1 MALWKTKHPAHT
13 RSKFLLTGLHMKI
26 VRFET
31 KNSAQI
37 GCDNLWLKKIEF

>member
-26 VRFET
+26 VLRFET
-31 KNSAQI
+31 KNNAQ
-37 GCDNLWLKKIEF
+37 